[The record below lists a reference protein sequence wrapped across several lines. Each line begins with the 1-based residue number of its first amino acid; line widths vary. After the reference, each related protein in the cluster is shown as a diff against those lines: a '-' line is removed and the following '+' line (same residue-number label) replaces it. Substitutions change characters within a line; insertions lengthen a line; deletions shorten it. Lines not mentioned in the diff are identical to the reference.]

1 VALDGENRA
10 ILTQPRRGKLLA
22 MSTSAP
28 FDAQAARALARR
40 SHGAAEILAEM
51 KQAIVVAAERGEF
64 EASVSLPDA
73 VQVPAGQSINS
84 ATFLVEHLQQREL
97 PAWAEA
103 VTQALRA
110 AYGVRPAWAP
120 MGVGAA
126 CDGVCLS
133 WSLVVEEPE
142 AGLRLMPARDAYRMA
157 MGARAQHQW
166 VERALDQ
173 VRRAAAAGRSVCT
186 VADTAPFKARVWPLR
201 RELLK
206 EAGFT
211 TDLVATERGTDL
223 VIRW

>member
-1 VALDGENRA
+1 MAS
-10 ILTQPRRGKLLA
+10 P
-22 MSTSAP
+22 STP

-51 KQAIVVAAERGEF
+51 KLAIVEAAERGEF

-73 VQVPAGQSINS
+73 VMVPAGQSINS
-84 ATFLVEHLQQREL
+84 AGFLVEHLQAREL

-120 MGVGAA
+120 VGVGAA
-126 CDGVCLS
+126 CDGVTLT
-133 WSLVVEEPE
+133 WSLVIDEPE
-142 AGLRLMPARDAYRMA
+142 PGLRLMPARDAYRMA

-166 VERALDQ
+166 VERAMEQ
-173 VRRAAAAGRSVCT
+173 VRKAAAAGRVACT
-186 VADTAPFKARVWPLR
+186 VSDATPLKAGAWPLR

-206 EAGFT
+206 QAGFT